1 MSGQG
6 GFEFT
11 IREALRQL
19 LLDLRLAG
27 ITHLPRRCFQQE
39 TGQASGDLP
48 QATSSFTPRVRS
60 GIPPVSGVIAESVGE
75 ASSVTTALGSSA
87 EPARGVSAGGP
98 KEADRIPRET
108 FQKASTPSASPRYS
122 EVPQGDVKAPE
133 VIPQTPAGF
142 MPPPRSSVSDF
153 GFSALTLP
161 VWAQELTEPILSA
174 EEKKRR
180 LAALE
185 AKVAKCTRCPE
196 LVANRSRTVFSDGN
210 PESRLVFIGE
220 APGAEEDRQGIPFV
234 GRAGQLLT
242 DIITKGM
249 GLRREDVYICN
260 VIKCRPPENRTPTP
274 TEVANCRDFLDEQL
288 AIIRP
293 EFICC
298 LGSVA
303 AQRILGTKQS
313 MTRLRGQVIPL
324 GRVKVVC
331 TYHPAYLLRNPEA
344 KRETWEDI
352 KLLMREMGLPLPPAR
367 RGPR

>member
-1 MSGQG
+1 MGADQP
-6 GFEFT
+6 FEFK
-11 IREALRQL
+11 IRSALRQV

-27 ITHLPRRCFQQE
+27 VTHLPKACFGRKAKDRE
-39 TGQASGDLP
+39 AAKPEGSVAPTLP
-48 QATSSFTPRVRS
+48 VEFRA
-60 GIPPVSGVIAESVGE
+60 PPVELRIPEPTGE
-75 ASSVTTALGSSA
+75 PRSTTPEDVTTAEST
-87 EPARGVSAGGP
+87 PGVSAGVAVARETGRP
-98 KEADRIPRET
+98 TGQSPQASDSLERSRGADRALKSQEREPPAQ
-108 FQKASTPSASPRYS
+108 FASVG
-122 EVPQGDVKAPE
+122 EQGGLVTDP
-133 VIPQTPAGF
+133 
-142 MPPPRSSVSDF
+142 
-153 GFSALTLP
+153 GFSILALP
-161 VWAQELTEPILSA
+161 VWAQESTVPPLSG
-174 EEKKRR
+174 EEKRQR

-185 AKVAKCTRCPE
+185 ARVAKCTRCPE

-210 PESRLVFIGE
+210 PDSRLVFIGE
-220 APGAEEDRQGIPFV
+220 APGAEEDRQGLPFV

-274 TEVANCRDFLDEQL
+274 TEVTNCRDFLDEQL

-313 MTRLRGQVIPL
+313 MTRLRGKVIRL
-324 GRVKVVC
+324 GRVRVVC

-352 KLLMREMGLPLPPAR
+352 KLLMREMGLPVPPP
-367 RGPR
+367 RGHQR

>member
-1 MSGQG
+1 MSDRGPT
-6 GFEFT
+6 EFI
-11 IREALRQL
+11 IRAALKQV

-27 ITHLPRRCFQQE
+27 VTHLPKRSFGGE
-39 TGQASGDLP
+39 TRWGGGAHP
-48 QATSSFTPRVRS
+48 PEVTSSRAQAGPGWLPEGQVGRR
-60 GIPPVSGVIAESVGE
+60 SVGE
-75 ASSVTTALGSSA
+75 VSRTGPQVFSSSQS
-87 EPARGVSAGGP
+87 
-98 KEADRIPRET
+98 
-108 FQKASTPSASPRYS
+108 
-122 EVPQGDVKAPE
+122 
-133 VIPQTPAGF
+133 TPAGIGGDSYG
-142 MPPPRSSVSDF
+142 MERSSVEGLAKTSQPVVLASQSGGGKGGVRSRDQGQPDEPSPPSAQQPVAGDL
-153 GFSALTLP
+153 GFSLTLP
-161 VWAQELTEPILSA
+161 IWAQELRDPGLSR

-210 PESRLVFIGE
+210 PESRLVFVGE

-313 MTRLRGQVIPL
+313 MTRLRGQVIPF

-344 KRETWEDI
+344 KRETWQDI

-367 RGPR
+367 RDPR

>member
-1 MSGQG
+1 MSDPGPN
-6 GFEFT
+6 EFI
-11 IREALRQL
+11 IRAALRQV

-27 ITHLPRRCFQQE
+27 VTHLPRQYFEGEAEQE
-39 TGQASGDLP
+39 GGARPRELVSSGAQAGPGS
-48 QATSSFTPRVRS
+48 
-60 GIPPVSGVIAESVGE
+60 PPARQVDRGSVGE
-75 ASSVTTALGSSA
+75 LSRTA
-87 EPARGVSAGGP
+87 
-98 KEADRIPRET
+98 
-108 FQKASTPSASPRYS
+108 
-122 EVPQGDVKAPE
+122 PQVFSL
-133 VIPQTPAGF
+133 PQSTPAGKAGGNYGMDTSSVEMLGKNSQPVISANQSGGAKGGTKSREEREPGQSF
-142 MPPPRSSVSDF
+142 PPPARQTVAGDL
-153 GFSALTLP
+153 GFSLTLP
-161 VWAQELTEPILSA
+161 IWAQELPGPGLSA

-220 APGAEEDRQGIPFV
+220 APGAEEDRQGLPFV

-344 KRETWEDI
+344 KREAWEDI

-367 RGPR
+367 RDLR